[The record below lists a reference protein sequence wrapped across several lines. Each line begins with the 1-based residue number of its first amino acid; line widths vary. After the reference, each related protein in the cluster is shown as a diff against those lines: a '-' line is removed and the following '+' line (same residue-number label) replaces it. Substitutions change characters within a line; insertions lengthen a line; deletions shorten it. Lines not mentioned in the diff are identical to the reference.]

1 MALGRRGG
9 ADRAMYTT
17 QLLDVITTAGVLYIV
32 AVGLLLVYGVL
43 RIINLAHGAFL
54 ALGAYAAVVTTWWG
68 WTPWAAPPL
77 AFAVGAGLA
86 ALVEWR
92 VLRALYSRPLDT
104 ILATW
109 GLNIIVVQGIT
120 VYFGR
125 EIQFA
130 TSPIE
135 RAVHVGGATYSEYRL
150 VLLLLAALLSVLV
163 WLVVQRTS
171 IGVVARAVIMN
182 EELAQALGI
191 NTRLVRF
198 FTFCFGAGLAALAGA
213 LLTPL
218 VSVHPNLGV
227 PWLINAF
234 MLVLVAGVSFG
245 GLALVSVI
253 LGGAQVLVSS
263 YGNPVLGSLTIVI
276 LAVII
281 LRFRTI
287 TI

>member
-1 MALGRRGG
+1 
-9 ADRAMYTT
+9 MYVT
-17 QLLDVITTAGVLYIV
+17 QLLDVVTTAGVLYIV

-54 ALGAYAAVVTTWWG
+54 ALGAYAAGVTTWWG
-68 WTPWAAPPL
+68 WTPWAAAPL
-77 AFAVGAGLA
+77 AFAVGALLA

-92 VLRALYSRPLDT
+92 VLRALYNRPLDT

-120 VYFGR
+120 LYFGR
-125 EIQFA
+125 EIHFA
-130 TSPIE
+130 ASPIA
-135 RAVHVGGATYSEYRL
+135 RAVNVGGTTYSEYRL
-150 VLLLLAALLSVLV
+150 VLLLLAAGLGVLV

-198 FTFCFGAGLAALAGA
+198 VTFCLGAGLAALAGA
-213 LLTPL
+213 LVTPL

-234 MLVLVAGVSFG
+234 MLVLVAGVSIG
-245 GLALVSVI
+245 NLALAARF
-253 LGGAQVLVSS
+253 LGGAQVLVSA

>member
-1 MALGRRGG
+1 VF
-9 ADRAMYTT
+9 TT
-17 QLLDVITTAGVLYIV
+17 QLLDVVTTAGVLYVV
-32 AVGLLLVYGVL
+32 ALGLLIVYGVL
-43 RIINLAHGAFL
+43 KIINLAHGGFL
-54 ALGAYAAVVTTWWG
+54 AMGAYAGVVATRAG
-68 WTPWAAPPL
+68 WNPWTALPL
-77 AFAVGAGLA
+77 AFVIGVGVA

-92 VLRALYSRPLDT
+92 VLRSLYARPLDT

-109 GLNIIVVQGIT
+109 GLNIVVVQAIT
-120 VYFGR
+120 LYFGR

-130 TSPIE
+130 ASAIE
-135 RAVHVGGATYSEYRL
+135 RAVDVGGATYSAYRL
-150 VLLLLAALLSVLV
+150 VLLAVAVILGVAV
-163 WLVVQRTS
+163 WLVLHRTR
-171 IGVVARAVIMN
+171 IGTVAQAVIMN
-182 EELAQALGI
+182 EELAQSLGI

-198 FTFCFGAGLAALAGA
+198 VTFGLGAGLAALAGA

-218 VSVHPNLGV
+218 ISVHPYLGV

-234 MLVLVAGVSFG
+234 MLVLVAGVS
-245 GLALVSVI
+245 LANLAVASLV

>member
-1 MALGRRGG
+1 
-9 ADRAMYTT
+9 MYTIEV
-17 QLLDVITTAGVLYIV
+17 LDVVTTAGVLYIV
-32 AVGLLLVYGVL
+32 ALGLLIVYGVL
-43 RIINLAHGAFL
+43 KIINLAHGAFL
-54 ALGAYAAVVTTWWG
+54 ALGSYAAVIATWLG
-68 WTPWAAPPL
+68 WNPWSALVIALAAGV
-77 AFAVGAGLA
+77 AVGAVA
-86 ALVEWR
+86 EWR
-92 VLRALYSRPLDT
+92 VLRGLYVRPLDS

-109 GLNIIVVQGIT
+109 GLNIIIVQGIT
-120 VYFGR
+120 LYFGR
-125 EIQFA
+125 EIRFA
-130 TSPIE
+130 ESGISQ
-135 RAVHVGGATYSEYRL
+135 AVSVGGVTYSLYRL
-150 VLLLLAALLSVLV
+150 VLLAVAIILGVLV
-163 WLVVQRTS
+163 WLVMRRTQ

-198 FTFCFGAGLAALAGA
+198 ITFCLGAGLASLAGA
-213 LLTPL
+213 LITPL

-234 MLVLVAGVSFG
+234 MLVLVAGVSLG
-245 GLALVSVI
+245 NLALAALV
-253 LGGAQVLVSS
+253 LGGAQVLVSA

>member
-1 MALGRRGG
+1 MF
-9 ADRAMYTT
+9 TVE
-17 QLLDVITTAGVLYIV
+17 LLDIVTTAGVLYVV
-32 AVGLLLVYGVL
+32 AVGLLVVYGVL
-43 RIINLAHGAFL
+43 KIINLAHGAFL
-54 ALGAYAAVVTTWWG
+54 ALGAYAAVVTTRLG
-68 WTPWAAPPL
+68 WNPWTALLL
-77 AFAVGAGLA
+77 AVVLGVAVA

-92 VLRALYSRPLDT
+92 VLRALYARPLDT

-109 GLNIIVVQGIT
+109 GLNIIVVQAIT
-120 VYFGR
+120 LYFGR

-130 TSPIE
+130 ESPMT
-135 RAVHVGGATYSEYRL
+135 RAVTVGGATYSQYRL
-150 VLLLLAALLSVLV
+150 VLLAIAAAVGVTV
-163 WLVVQRTS
+163 WLVLQRTR

-198 FTFCFGAGLAALAGA
+198 VTFCLGAGLASLAGA

-218 VSVHPNLGV
+218 MSVHPNLGV
-227 PWLINAF
+227 PWLVNAF
-234 MLVLVAGVSFG
+234 MLVLVAGVSIG
-245 GLALVSVI
+245 NLALAALV
-253 LGGAQVLVSS
+253 LGGAQVLVSA

-276 LAVII
+276 LAVVI

>member
-1 MALGRRGG
+1 MF
-9 ADRAMYTT
+9 TVE
-17 QLLDVITTAGVLYIV
+17 LLDIVTTAGVLYVV
-32 AVGLLLVYGVL
+32 AVGLLVVYGVL
-43 RIINLAHGAFL
+43 KIINLAHGAFL
-54 ALGAYAAVVTTWWG
+54 ALGAYAAVVTTRLG
-68 WTPWAAPPL
+68 WNPWTALLL
-77 AFAVGAGLA
+77 AVVLGVAVA

-92 VLRALYSRPLDT
+92 VLRALYARPLDT

-109 GLNIIVVQGIT
+109 GLNIIVVQAIT
-120 VYFGR
+120 LYFGR

-130 TSPIE
+130 ESPIT
-135 RAVHVGGATYSEYRL
+135 RAVTVGGATYSQYRL
-150 VLLLLAALLSVLV
+150 VLLAIAAAVGVAV
-163 WLVVQRTS
+163 WLVLQRTR

-198 FTFCFGAGLAALAGA
+198 VTFCLGAGLASLAGA

-218 VSVHPNLGV
+218 MSVHPNLGV

-234 MLVLVAGVSFG
+234 MLVLVAGVSIG
-245 GLALVSVI
+245 NLALAALV
-253 LGGAQVLVSS
+253 LGGAQVLVSA

-276 LAVII
+276 LAVVI

>member
-1 MALGRRGG
+1 
-9 ADRAMYTT
+9 
-17 QLLDVITTAGVLYIV
+17 VLYVV
-32 AVGLLLVYGVL
+32 AVGLLVVYGVL
-43 RIINLAHGAFL
+43 KIINLAHGAFL
-54 ALGAYAAVVTTWWG
+54 ALGAYAAVVTTRLG
-68 WTPWAAPPL
+68 WNPWTALLL
-77 AFAVGAGLA
+77 AVVLGVAVA

-92 VLRALYSRPLDT
+92 VLRALYARPLDT

-109 GLNIIVVQGIT
+109 GLNIIVVQAIT
-120 VYFGR
+120 LYFGR

-130 TSPIE
+130 ESPIT
-135 RAVHVGGATYSEYRL
+135 RAVTVGGATYSQYRL
-150 VLLLLAALLSVLV
+150 VLLAIAAAVGVAV
-163 WLVVQRTS
+163 WLVLQRTR

-198 FTFCFGAGLAALAGA
+198 VTFCLGAGLASLAGA

-218 VSVHPNLGV
+218 MSVHPNLGV

-234 MLVLVAGVSFG
+234 MLVLVAGVSIG
-245 GLALVSVI
+245 NLALAALV
-253 LGGAQVLVSS
+253 LGGAQVLVSA

-276 LAVII
+276 LAVVI

>member
-1 MALGRRGG
+1 VLV
-9 ADRAMYTT
+9 T
-17 QLLDVITTAGVLYIV
+17 QVLDVLTTAGVLYIV
-32 AVGLLLVYGVL
+32 ALGLLIVYGVL
-43 RIINLAHGAFL
+43 KIINLAHGAFL
-54 ALGAYAAVVTTWWG
+54 AMGAYAGVIATRAG
-68 WTPWAAPPL
+68 WNPWTALLL
-77 AFAVGAGLA
+77 AFVIGVLVASV
-86 ALVEWR
+86 VEWR
-92 VLRALYSRPLDT
+92 VLSGLYARPLDT

-109 GLNIIVVQGIT
+109 GLNIIVVQAIT
-120 VYFGR
+120 LYFGR

-130 TSPIE
+130 QSAIE
-135 RAVHVGGATYSEYRL
+135 RAVDVGGVTYSAYRL
-150 VLLLLAALLSVLV
+150 VLLLVAVALGGAV
-163 WLVVQRTS
+163 WLVLQRTR
-171 IGVVARAVIMN
+171 IGTVARAVIMN
-182 EELAQALGI
+182 EELAQSLGI

-198 FTFCFGAGLAALAGA
+198 VTFGLGAGLAALAGA

-218 VSVHPNLGV
+218 ISVHPYLGV

-234 MLVLVAGVSFG
+234 MLVLVAGISVVN
-245 GLALVSVI
+245 LAAAALL